1 MSFAHTS
8 LHEIISPLHQLLGC
22 EWNAN
27 YKQMAPVP
35 MESILQAPT
44 WPASLATFVTQCL
57 MWDPRNRPT
66 SIQAL
71 QHEYFKDAVDP
82 LLPRSNTPSRMLR
95 KQSDLGTKQSRDSIT
110 DSQPT
115 LEKKNSWF
123 RKSFIGTVR
132 GDGVVSP
139 PPTTTLDREFKPKS
153 EKRSTWHAQK
163 VPSGSG
169 VSNNAAPM
177 MILPTIRPVSPL
189 SDAVSVEAARARR
202 ENHSP
207 SVEKERRKMEEKT
220 VKKLGRQLS
229 VASTNSQNGNGYSN
243 VHVAM
248 AAERLNGN
256 ANGGLASPP
265 SAGTQK
271 ESFFSHLRK
280 RARRLSGKNGG
291 LPGSPGDEDLE
302 AGIGCGIAWGGN
314 ANGGSNRSSMLV
326 ESPSDVGGFDRAIR
340 DVDGVLDDS
349 NSSTYSGNK
358 GCIRRNSSFPPT
370 PNGSRAGE
378 PTSSNGV
385 VVAPISS
392 RTRRSVRNARQRY
405 ETPDENDELVD
416 EVLAA
421 ASSNYRQENN
431 ETPNRRRSQRD
442 LRHAS
447 SGIHAPNGY
456 PTPSPQMGSRA
467 NSYSKAV
474 DVLARRGR
482 REEEVQQPKWPTP
495 PSEGDGWGAYTAAIA
510 RR

>member
-1 MSFAHTS
+1 MEFDSPC
-8 LHEIISPLHQLLGC
+8 ISHHDFGLS
-22 EWNAN
+22 AN
-27 YKQMAPVP
+27 VKQMAPVP

-44 WPASLATFVTQCL
+44 WPTSLATFVTQCL

-82 LLPRSNTPSRMLR
+82 LQPRSNTPSRMLR
-95 KQSDLGTKQSRDSIT
+95 KQSELGTKQSRDSIT
-110 DSQPT
+110 EAQPT

-139 PPTTTLDREFKPKS
+139 PPTTTLDFKPKS
-153 EKRSTWHAQK
+153 EKRSTWHAPK
-163 VPSGSG
+163 APSGG
-169 VSNNAAPM
+169 GTSNNAAPM

-189 SDAVSVEAARARR
+189 SDAVSVEAAKARR
-202 ENHSP
+202 ENQSP
-207 SVEKERRKMEEKT
+207 SMEKERRRMEEKT

-256 ANGGLASPP
+256 ANGSLASPP
-265 SAGTQK
+265 SAGAQK

-314 ANGGSNRSSMLV
+314 AGGGSNRSSMLV
-326 ESPSDVGGFDRAIR
+326 ESPSDTGGFDRAIR

-358 GCIRRNSSFPPT
+358 ANGNGSIRRNSSFPPT

-378 PTSSNGV
+378 STPTNGV

-416 EVLAA
+416 EVVAA
-421 ASSNYRQENN
+421 TSGRQEN
-431 ETPNRRRSQRD
+431 ETPNKRPSQRD

-447 SGIHAPNGY
+447 GGVHAPSGY

-474 DVLARRGR
+474 DVMVRRKR
-482 REEEVQQPKWPTP
+482 DEDVPQPKWPTP
-495 PSEGDGWGAYTAAIA
+495 PSEGDGWGAYSAAITG
-510 RR
+510 R

>member
-1 MSFAHTS
+1 
-8 LHEIISPLHQLLGC
+8 
-22 EWNAN
+22 
-27 YKQMAPVP
+27 

-82 LLPRSNTPSRMLR
+82 LQPRSNTPSRMPR
-95 KQSDLGTKQSRDSIT
+95 KQSELGTKQSRDSIT
-110 DSQPT
+110 EAQPT

-139 PPTTTLDREFKPKS
+139 PPTTTLDFKPKS
-153 EKRSTWHAQK
+153 EKRSTWHAPKAQ
-163 VPSGSG
+163 SGSG
-169 VSNNAAPM
+169 TSNNAAPM

-207 SVEKERRKMEEKT
+207 SMEKERRRMEEKT

-256 ANGGLASPP
+256 ANGSLASPP
-265 SAGTQK
+265 SAGAQK

-314 ANGGSNRSSMLV
+314 AGGGSNRSSMLV
-326 ESPSDVGGFDRAIR
+326 ESPSDTGGFDRAIR

-358 GCIRRNSSFPPT
+358 ANGNGSIRRNSSFPPT
-370 PNGSRAGE
+370 PGGSRAGE
-378 PTSSNGV
+378 STPSIGIV
-385 VVAPISS
+385 VPPISS

-405 ETPDENDELVD
+405 ETPDENDELID
-416 EVLAA
+416 EVVAA
-421 ASSNYRQENN
+421 TSSQCRQENN
-431 ETPNRRRSQRD
+431 ETPNKRASQRD

-447 SGIHAPNGY
+447 SGVHAPSGY

-474 DVLARRGR
+474 DVMARRKR
-482 REEEVQQPKWPTP
+482 DEDVPQPKWPTP
-495 PSEGDGWGAYTAAIA
+495 PSEGDGWGAYSAALTG
-510 RR
+510 R

>member
-1 MSFAHTS
+1 
-8 LHEIISPLHQLLGC
+8 
-22 EWNAN
+22 
-27 YKQMAPVP
+27 MAPVP
-35 MESILQAPT
+35 MESILQTPT

-57 MWDPRNRPT
+57 MWDPKNRPT

-82 LLPRSNTPSRMLR
+82 LQPRSQTPSRMLR
-95 KQSDLGTKQSRDSIT
+95 KQSDLGTKLSRDSIT
-110 DSQPT
+110 DVQPT

-139 PPTTTLDREFKPKS
+139 PPTTTLEREFKPKS

-163 VPSGSG
+163 VTSGSG
-169 VSNNAAPM
+169 ISNNAAPM

-207 SVEKERRKMEEKT
+207 SMEKERRRMEEKT

-229 VASTNSQNGNGYSN
+229 VASTNSQNGNGYAN

-265 SAGTQK
+265 SAGAQK

-314 ANGGSNRSSMLV
+314 AGGGSNRSSMLV
-326 ESPSDVGGFDRAIR
+326 ESPNDTDRFDKAIR

-358 GCIRRNSSFPPT
+358 TTNGSGSIRRNSSFPPT

-378 PTSSNGV
+378 TTPGV
-385 VVAPISS
+385 VIAPISS

-421 ASSNYRQENN
+421 ASGKYRQENN
-431 ETPNRRRSQRD
+431 ETPNRRSSQRD
-442 LRHAS
+442 LRHVS
-447 SGIHAPNGY
+447 SGVHAPNGY
-456 PTPSPQMGSRA
+456 PTPSPQLGSRA

-474 DVLARRGR
+474 DVMSRRK
-482 REEEVQQPKWPTP
+482 REEDVQQPKWPTP
-495 PSEGDGWGAYTAAIA
+495 PSEGDGWGAYTAAIT